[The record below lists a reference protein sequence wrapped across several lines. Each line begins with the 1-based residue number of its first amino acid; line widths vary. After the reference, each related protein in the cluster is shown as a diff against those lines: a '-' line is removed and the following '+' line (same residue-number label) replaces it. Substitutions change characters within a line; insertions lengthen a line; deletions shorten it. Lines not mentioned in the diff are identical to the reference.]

1 MDAPATRTAI
11 RNVPDVPRFA
21 TFIVDTIVDVEAGTV
36 YSVESEL
43 AEGFDCPKTLY
54 VVGMIYAPIK
64 RKGDIESPPPDP
76 AGPVGPVAPV
86 GPT

>member
-1 MDAPATRTAI
+1 MDAPAGLTAI
-11 RNVPDVPRFA
+11 LNVPDVPKLA
-21 TFIVDTIVDVEAGTV
+21 TFIVDTTVEVDEGTV

-64 RKGDIESPPPDP
+64 SSSENAAPPPP
-76 AGPVGPVAPV
+76 AMVVDGTA
-86 GPT
+86 